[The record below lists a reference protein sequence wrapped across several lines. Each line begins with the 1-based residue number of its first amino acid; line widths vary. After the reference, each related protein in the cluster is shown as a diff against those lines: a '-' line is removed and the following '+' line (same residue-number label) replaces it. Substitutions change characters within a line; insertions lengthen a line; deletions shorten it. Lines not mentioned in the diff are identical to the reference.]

1 MSASRG
7 TGAPHASVRSAGV
20 TASAADA
27 DRKLRRVIVMSWF
40 PKTLKSRRNTE
51 EQLVNLPH
59 PGVGGNRHG
68 ESIMIDPPDA

>member
-1 MSASRG
+1 MVSENFE
-7 TGAPHASVRSAGV
+7 
-20 TASAADA
+20 
-27 DRKLRRVIVMSWF
+27 K
-40 PKTLKSRRNTE
+40 RRNTG